1 MYRPRV
7 IPILLLDNDK
17 LVKTE
22 KFTAPKYIGEPI
34 NAVRIFN
41 DLMADELVLLDIS
54 ATRQKRNINLDLVK
68 EIGEEANMPFSVGG
82 GINSLETAQKLL
94 SYGVE
99 RLVIGTEAVSN
110 PDFIKK
116 LTNEFGSSTISV
128 CIDYKKDFLGRQKV
142 YAANKKAV
150 CQDPVE
156 MAILM
161 EDAGVGEIIMQ
172 SVSRDGTMSGYDLD
186 FLKNVSKKV
195 KIPIVGLGGA
205 SKKEDLENL
214 YKQSGLNGLGA
225 GSLFIYK
232 GMMKGVLINYP
243 SPKSYSFS
251 YERSGI

>member
-7 IPILLLDNDK
+7 IPVLLLDNDK

-22 KFTAPKYIGEPI
+22 KFASPKYIGDPI

-99 RLVIGTEAVSN
+99 RVIIGTEAISN

-116 LTNEFGSSTISV
+116 LTAEFGSSTISV
-128 CIDYKKDFLGRQKV
+128 CIDYKKDFLGRPKV
-142 YAANKKAV
+142 YSPNKKAA
-150 CQDPVE
+150 CQDPIE

-161 EDAGVGEIIMQ
+161 ETAGVGEIIMQ
-172 SVSRDGTMSGYDLD
+172 SVSRDGIMNGYDVE
-186 FLKNVSKKV
+186 FLKNAAKKL
-195 KIPIVGLGGA
+195 KIPMVGLGGA

-214 YKQSGLNGLGA
+214 YKQTGLNGLAA

-243 SPKSYSFS
+243 SPKSYSFN
-251 YERSGI
+251 YERAGI